1 MRAGPKKIV
10 AADQRWGNAARAA
23 LGGATSITA
32 SSIFNPDGVL
42 EHRYEDFNHEEIRCF
57 VKKVCFVA

>member
-1 MRAGPKKIV
+1 MRAGLQKI
-10 AADQRWGNAARAA
+10 AAAVQRWGNAARAA
-23 LGGATSITA
+23 EGSATSITA

-42 EHRYEDFNHEEIRCF
+42 EHRYEGFNHEEIRCF